1 MPVEKMKTIEIRV
14 ESLKDNFDKFK
25 EIFKKV
31 SSGEITEKE
40 EYISV
45 SSIKDL
51 NKLLTPKRIELLNY
65 IKNHEVNSIKELSEK
80 LRRDYKN
87 VYADIRL
94 FKMLGIIKLER
105 KNNNLIPKILYD
117 ELDIKIPLNI

>member
-1 MPVEKMKTIEIRV
+1 MKTIEIRV